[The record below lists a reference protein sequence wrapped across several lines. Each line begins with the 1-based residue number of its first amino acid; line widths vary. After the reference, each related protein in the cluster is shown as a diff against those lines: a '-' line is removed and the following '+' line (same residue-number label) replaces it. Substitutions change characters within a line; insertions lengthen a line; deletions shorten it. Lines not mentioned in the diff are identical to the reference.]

1 MKNFSSIL
9 GDTSSANNEK
19 DKELHIDGYA
29 IINAHASATISQ
41 QLKYTDGSSFEDGLE
56 GRSGMYLDVGWHF
69 DGLVLKYGADV
80 NVSVQPD
87 DDSSKNEKRLLEKE
101 LNPLS
106 EIIILEADKEIKE
119 LFKWFL

>member
-80 NVSVQPD
+80 NVSVQPN
-87 DDSSKNEKRLLEKE
+87 DDSSKNEKRLLEKK